1 MVSALVVPATTV
13 FKLPP
18 TIVAKP
24 AVTAVVCVV
33 TVVLA
38 TTSGVDV
45 GATTTGALGT
55 IGTIGVVNAVCRL
68 LTTGIL
74 KIEVPSEV
82 VIAVVPVFTTSK
94 GEIVVSTPKL
104 VPNKLADALI
114 SIAGSKLVG
123 ESALAVTS
131 MAKMG
136 VVAFAS
142 SEIEF

>member
-1 MVSALVVPATTV
+1 MVSALGVPATTV
-13 FKLPP
+13 SKLPP

-45 GATTTGALGT
+45 GATTTGAL
-55 IGTIGVVNAVCRL
+55 GTIGVVNAVCRL

-104 VPNKLADALI
+104 VPNKLADALT